1 MQPSGVFGLGLLCL
15 FVGSALGG
23 YSVRR
28 TIARRLG
35 AGPLVRQGIVAARA
49 PGSDIPHPRLP
60 EVIARTLNILL
71 VVAGVVLL
79 WPTIGAGTI
88 ALAALIFGVDAA
100 LWLTSLWQVRRAHPS
115 AHPDA
120 NSDTDSGGRSDA
132 QPVGDS
138 HADSDSGAHPD
149 VPRTDAP

>member
-1 MQPSGVFGLGLLCL
+1 VFGLGLLCL

-35 AGPLVRQGIVAARA
+35 TGPLVRQGIVAARA

-79 WPTIGAGTI
+79 WSTIGAGAI

-100 LWLTSLWQVRRAHPS
+100 LWLTSVWQVRRAQAATRPG
-115 AHPDA
+115 P
-120 NSDTDSGGRSDA
+120 NSDGQS
-132 QPVGDS
+132 DS
-138 HADSDSGAHPD
+138 HSGAHPD

>member
-1 MQPSGVFGLGLLCL
+1 M
-15 FVGSALGG
+15 
-23 YSVRR
+23 RR

-49 PGSDIPHPRLP
+49 PGSDIPSPRLP
-60 EVIARTLNILL
+60 EVIARILNILL

-100 LWLTSLWQVRRAHPS
+100 LWLTSLWQVRRARPS
-115 AHPDA
+115 TRPGAHPDGQ
-120 NSDTDSGGRSDA
+120 S
-132 QPVGDS
+132 DS
-138 HADSDSGAHPD
+138 HSDAHPD
-149 VPRTDAP
+149 VPRTDTP

>member
-1 MQPSGVFGLGLLCL
+1 VFGLGLLCL

-35 AGPLVRQGIVAARA
+35 TGPLVRQGIVAARE

-79 WPTIGAGTI
+79 WSTIGAGAI

-100 LWLTSLWQVRRAHPS
+100 LWLTSLWQVRRARPS
-115 AHPDA
+115 ARPGTHPDA
-120 NSDTDSGGRSDA
+120 
-132 QPVGDS
+132 
-138 HADSDSGAHPD
+138 
-149 VPRTDAP
+149 PRTDAP

>member
-1 MQPSGVFGLGLLCL
+1 VFGLGLLCL

-35 AGPLVRQGIVAARA
+35 TGPLVRQGIVAARA

-79 WPTIGAGTI
+79 WSTIGAGAI

-100 LWLTSLWQVRRAHPS
+100 LWLTSVWQVRRAQAS
-115 AHPDA
+115 ARPGA
-120 NSDTDSGGRSDA
+120 NSDGQS
-132 QPVGDS
+132 DS
-138 HADSDSGAHPD
+138 HSGAHPD

>member
-1 MQPSGVFGLGLLCL
+1 VFGLGLLCL

-35 AGPLVRQGIVAARA
+35 TGPLVRQGIVAARV

-60 EVIARTLNILL
+60 EVIARTLNVLL

-100 LWLTSLWQVRRAHPS
+100 LWLTSVWQVRRAQAS
-115 AHPDA
+115 ARPDA
-120 NSDTDSGGRSDA
+120 
-132 QPVGDS
+132 
-138 HADSDSGAHPD
+138 
-149 VPRTDAP
+149 PRTDAP